1 MALKSILCT
10 CVLLVAFSPPS
21 QGFGQFLQPFAVERE
36 RVDFY
41 PRKIKQVDYFAE
53 MCSLQ
58 NKEKSLECSQCK
70 VGVDKCHLP
79 MVGFEN
85 YGYVDDRKVVTSLD
99 QKKIA
104 KNDVVSLTVSSIG
117 ALTISAGRCC
127 YDEYKNLKNGTVE
140 WSPSFDARSLG
151 QSFWATVLDNSKAR
165 GAKVCTE
172 YVCPPPRFAFSQKDS
187 KIYKSKN
194 PLVAMLINYVGE
206 FNDVNNDGKYSKSVD
221 GEIVN
226 KIEMKCLEWKTPSS
240 QFDSN
245 KTSAFVGERSSW
257 TFANQEFET
266 KSSPY
271 EACRGVEPAR
281 IPAGTITIVVTST
294 DFPTKVS
301 DEGTIEQLILTQKNV
316 NVKVVVKNF
325 PFKAKFNPQSSIR
338 PRLVFR
344 TMLSSNDNKDAFF
357 VVNDHTIQVK
367 TFPTNRKKGYFKW
380 EPTAEVEFPGSNHMV
395 GSNNKVSKVRH
406 HKT

>member
-1 MALKSILCT
+1 M
-10 CVLLVAFSPPS
+10 
-21 QGFGQFLQPFAVERE
+21 ERE

-41 PRKIKQVDYFAE
+41 PRRIKQVDYFAE

-58 NKEKSLECSQCK
+58 NKERSLECSQCK

-85 YGYVDDRKVVTSLD
+85 YGFQDDLKVVTNLD
-99 QKKIA
+99 QKTIA
-104 KNDVVSLTVSSIG
+104 RNDVVSLTVSSIG

-127 YDEYKNLKNGTVE
+127 YDEYKSLKNESVQF
-140 WSPSFDARSLG
+140 SPSFDARSLG
-151 QSFWATVLDNSKAR
+151 KSFWATVLDNSKAR

-172 YVCPPPRFAFSQKDS
+172 YICPPPRFGFSQKDS

-221 GEIVN
+221 GEIIN
-226 KIEMKCLEWKTPSS
+226 KIELKCLEWKTPVS

-257 TFANQEFET
+257 TFTNQQFET
-266 KSSPY
+266 KESPY
-271 EACRGVEPAR
+271 EACRGVEPGR
-281 IPAGTITIVVTST
+281 IPAGTITIVATST
-294 DFPTKVS
+294 DFPTKIS
-301 DEGTIEQLILTQKNV
+301 DDSAINQLILTQKNV
-316 NVKVVVKNF
+316 NVKVIVKDF
-325 PFKAKFNPQSSIR
+325 PFKQKFNSQSSIR

-344 TMLSSNDNKDAFF
+344 TLLSSNDNKDSFF
-357 VVNDHTIQVK
+357 VVNEHTVQVK
-367 TFPTNRKKGYFKW
+367 TFPTNRRKGYFMW
-380 EPTAEVEFPGSNHMV
+380 EPTAKVEFV
-395 GSNNKVSKVRH
+395 GSSHMAGDNEVSIR
-406 HKT
+406 